1 MRSLAAASV
10 GPLLFALFACGS
22 TAVPSPAPSPSDT
35 KAVTAPSRTKT
46 EAPSGKSLGHLQ
58 TRDHKLTLF
67 ASPAGLR
74 VTVRAH
80 DGTVLADR
88 VDVEDLRDTQPA
100 LYQLCR
106 SALAAGSGY
115 LDATLDHRPA
125 PADPLRGDVTP

>member
-1 MRSLAAASV
+1 MRSIVAASAA
-10 GPLLFALFACGS
+10 PLLFALFACGS
-22 TAVPSPAPSPSDT
+22 AAVGAPAPSPSDT
-35 KAVTAPSRTKT
+35 QPVAAPAAKAD
-46 EAPSGKSLGHLQ
+46 APSGKSLGHLQ

-115 LDATLDHRPA
+115 LDATLDRRPA
-125 PADPLRGDVTP
+125 SADPSRGDSVP